1 MSSLLHCFW
10 ASGEA
15 ETMAEGGRKTELL
28 TLWQLGSREAEGG
41 WRPDLCFKD
50 MHLVAYFPDP
60 GHASYVT

>member
-41 WRPDLCFKD
+41 WRPMFQ
-50 MHLVAYFPDP
+50 
-60 GHASYVT
+60 GHAPSGLLP

>member
-15 ETMAEGGRKTELL
+15 ETMAEGGRRTELL

-41 WRPDLCFKD
+41 WRPDLFQ
-50 MHLVAYFPDP
+50 
-60 GHASYVT
+60 GHAPSGLLP